1 MRTEP
6 NNAMISEEEISAA
19 LEEADRQAIS
29 SELRYDFDEVAARLR
44 KKISE
49 TTK

>member
-1 MRTEP
+1 MLTES
-6 NNAMISEEEISAA
+6 NNTMISEEKISAA

-44 KKISE
+44 KKI
-49 TTK
+49 TDKIK